1 MTTFPLLRSAS
12 RLVRAGALA
21 ARPLFWLD
29 LLAIGNLAFL
39 GVDIVVAHAVNAFA
53 DPMEWAPVIFSAIGT
68 LAMLAALRLGGLVPT
83 IAGRGSRRRAMA
95 RLIGLAV
102 GGGSI
107 VVGVAGLVF
116 HLRSAFFADQT
127 LRNLVYTAPFS
138 APLAY
143 SGVGLLLILNRTV
156 DDRTREWAWWVVV
169 LALGGFLGNFS
180 LSLADH
186 AANGF
191 FRPLEWAGVIA
202 GAAGVGAL
210 AGVLAAP
217 GNRPMA
223 WLAAGVMAA
232 EMVVGL
238 LGFGLHVA
246 ANLAHPA
253 AGVADRFL
261 YGAPAFAPLLFDN
274 IALIA
279 LIGLWGLTWPDADTT
294 THGVGEAG

>member
-1 MTTFPLLRSAS
+1 MTALPLLRSAS
-12 RLVRAGALA
+12 RLVRAGALT

-29 LLAIGNLAFL
+29 LLMVGNLAFL
-39 GVDIVVAHAVNAFA
+39 GVDIAVAHAINRFA
-53 DPMEWAPVIFSAIGT
+53 DPLEWAPLAFSAAGT
-68 LAMLAALRLGGLVPT
+68 LAMLLAVRLGGPLPT
-83 IAGRGSRRRAMA
+83 IDGRGGKARALA

-102 GGGSI
+102 GVGAI
-107 VVGVAGLVF
+107 VVGVSGLVF

-127 LRNLVYTAPFS
+127 LGNLVYTAPFS

-156 DDRTREWAWWVVV
+156 DDRTREWAWWVIV
-169 LALGGFLGNFS
+169 LALGGFLGNFA

-186 AANGF
+186 AVNGF
-191 FRPLEWAGVIA
+191 FRPLEWTGVIA

-217 GNRPMA
+217 DNRPMA
-223 WLAAGVMAA
+223 TLAAGAMAV
-232 EMVVGL
+232 EMIVGL

-246 ANLAHPA
+246 ANLAHPTA
-253 AGVADRFL
+253 SLADRFL

-279 LIGLWGLTWPDADTT
+279 LIGLWGLSRPDPSASPTA
-294 THGVGEAG
+294 AGPE